1 MKVVISGDSFRLFG
15 FLYRPREPKWSGVEV
30 MAAWRRAIELS
41 LGDADTAKLRS
52 IAQSRSEP
60 ASRVERARI
69 LLAYRED
76 PSFFA
81 VGRALG
87 LHHQTV
93 QRCVERAVAE
103 GPLAALDDRPR
114 PGREPTITL
123 EAKAWLVSLACR
135 KAKDLGYPHELWTTR
150 LLARHAREH
159 GPAEGHACLANLAQG
174 TVCKILDQE
183 EVKPHKVRY
192 YLEQR
197 DPDFAEKMAEVL
209 CVYRQVK
216 ILKQA
221 AAAAKKK
228 RPSDAVA
235 IISYDEKPGIQAIAT
250 TALDLP
256 PEPGAHATFAR
267 EHEYKRHGTVSL
279 LAGIDLVTGKV
290 HALVKD
296 HHRSREFI
304 EFLELLDSAY
314 PARTAIKLILDNH
327 SAHISRETK
336 AWLADQPVHRFEITF
351 TALGSISS
359 RASSRNSPVPSC
371 GTFVSPPS
379 RSSRIASWPPWIIST
394 AIPSFTPG
402 PTSSTT

>member
-1 MKVVISGDSFRLFG
+1 
-15 FLYRPREPKWSGVEV
+15 

-41 LGDADTAKLRS
+41 LGEADTAKLRS
-52 IAQSRSEP
+52 IAQSRTEP

-103 GPLAALDDRPR
+103 GPLAALDDRAR
-114 PGREPTITL
+114 PGREPTITP

-135 KAKDLGYPHELWTTR
+135 KAKELGYPHELWTTR

-209 CVYRQVK
+209 CVYRQVRNSEAGRSR
-216 ILKQA
+216 LEEEA
-221 AAAAKKK
+221 ERRDGDHFLRREA
-228 RPSDAVA
+228 RHTGHRNDA
-235 IISYDEKPGIQAIAT
+235 P
-250 TALDLP
+250 DLP
-256 PEPGAHATFAR
+256 PEPGVHATFAR
-267 EHEYKRHGTVSL
+267 EHEYKRHGTISL

-296 HHRSREFI
+296 RHRSREFI
-304 EFLELLDSAY
+304 EFLKLLDAAY
-314 PARTAIKLILDNH
+314 PVHTAIKLISTIIPRTSPKRPKPGSPINP
-327 SAHISRETK
+327 R
-336 AWLADQPVHRFEITF
+336 
-351 TALGSISS
+351 TALNSPSLPSTARLNLVEGFFYKLARSS
-359 RASSRNSPVPSC
+359 SATSASRPNRNSRIGSWLPWTISI
-371 GTFVSPPS
+371 
-379 RSSRIASWPPWIIST
+379 RS
-394 AIPSFTPG
+394 PSFTPG
-402 PTSSTT
+402 PKADKAA

>member
-1 MKVVISGDSFRLFG
+1 MS
-15 FLYRPREPKWSGVEV
+15 RPEHTVNSTVAQAALAYAHNGAGWKV

-41 LGDADTAKLRS
+41 LGDSDTLKLRS

-93 QRCVERAVAE
+93 QRCVERAVVE
-103 GPLAALDDRPR
+103 GPMATLDDRPR

-197 DPDFAEKMAEVL
+197 DPDFAEAEVL

-216 ILKQA
+216 VLKA
-221 AAAAKKK
+221 A
-228 RPSDAVA
+228 
-235 IISYDEKPGIQAIAT
+235 
-250 TALDLP
+250 
-256 PEPGAHATFAR
+256 
-267 EHEYKRHGTVSL
+267 TVS
-279 LAGIDLVTGKV
+279 K
-290 HALVKD
+290 K
-296 HHRSREFI
+296 
-304 EFLELLDSAY
+304 
-314 PARTAIKLILDNH
+314 
-327 SAHISRETK
+327 
-336 AWLADQPVHRFEITF
+336 
-351 TALGSISS
+351 
-359 RASSRNSPVPSC
+359 PS
-371 GTFVSPPS
+371 
-379 RSSRIASWPPWIIST
+379 
-394 AIPSFTPG
+394 
-402 PTSSTT
+402 

>member
-1 MKVVISGDSFRLFG
+1 
-15 FLYRPREPKWSGVEV
+15 
-30 MAAWRRAIELS
+30 MALWRRAIEFS
-41 LGDADTAKLRS
+41 LGASDTAKLRS
-52 IAQSRSEP
+52 MAQSRTEP

-69 LLAYRED
+69 LLAYREA

-103 GPLAALDDRPR
+103 GPFAALDDRPR

-135 KAKDLGYPHELWTTR
+135 KAKELGYPHELWTTR
-150 LLARHAREH
+150 LLACHAREH
-159 GPAEGHACLANLAQG
+159 GPAQGHVCLANVVQG

-192 YLEQR
+192 YLELR
-197 DPDFAEKMAEVL
+197 DPAFAEKMAEVL

-216 ILKQA
+216 ILKKA
-221 AAAAKKK
+221 AAAPKKNK
-228 RPSDAVA
+228 PSDAVA
-235 IISYDEKPGIQAIAT
+235 IVSYDEKPGIQAIAT
-250 TALDLP
+250 TAPDLP
-256 PEPGAHATFAR
+256 PDPGVYATFAR

-296 HHRSREFI
+296 RHRSREFI
-304 EFLELLDSAY
+304 EFLELLDAAY
-314 PARTAIKLILDNH
+314 PAHTAIKLILDNH
-327 SAHISRETK
+327 SAHISKETK
-336 AWLADQPVHRFEITF
+336 AWLADQPAGRFEFTF
-351 TALGSISS
+351 TPKHGSWLNLVEGFFSKLARSVLRHIRVTSKQELKD
-359 RASSRNSPVPSC
+359 RIMVAMDEFNRHPVVHTWSYK
-371 GTFVSPPS
+371 
-379 RSSRIASWPPWIIST
+379 IDQA
-394 AIPSFTPG
+394 A
-402 PTSSTT
+402 